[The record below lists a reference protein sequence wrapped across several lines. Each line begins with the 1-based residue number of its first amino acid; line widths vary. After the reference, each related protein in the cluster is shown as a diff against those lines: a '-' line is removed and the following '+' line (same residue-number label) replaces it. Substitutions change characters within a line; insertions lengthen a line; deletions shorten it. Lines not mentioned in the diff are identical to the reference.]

1 MKKEKDILKWLN
13 REISDEELT
22 HLKETKDF
30 NTLEKIAHYS
40 SQIDAPKVDVEK
52 ALADFKLK
60 TENTSKKGKVIP
72 FNYKK
77 LYKYAAAVVVL
88 LTTSYFFI
96 SNNTDNAIY
105 KTAFA
110 ETKNFN
116 LPDNSEVV
124 LNANSEISYAKD
136 SWQENRNLTLD
147 GEAFFKVQKGEK
159 FTVNTE
165 VGKVTVLGTQF
176 NVKERENY
184 FEVKTFEG
192 LVSVVYKDSLIK
204 LPRGSIFK
212 VVNGVVDI
220 NNTFDIKEKSW
231 LQKESNFKSTA
242 LRFILEEIENQ
253 FAYTIETTNVDL
265 DILYSG
271 GFTHTDIDIA
281 LKSVTIPLQ
290 LSYKIDG
297 KKITIFNY
305 EK

>member
-60 TENTSKKGKVIP
+60 TKNTSKKGKVIP

-77 LYKYAAAVVVL
+77 LYKYAAAIVVL

-176 NVKERENY
+176 NVKERDNY

-220 NNTFDIKEKSW
+220 NNTFNIKEKSW

-253 FAYTIETTNVDL
+253 FGYTIETTNVDL

>member
-40 SQIDAPKVDVEK
+40 SQIEAPKVDVEK

-253 FAYTIETTNVDL
+253 FGYTIETTNVDL

>member
-88 LTTSYFFI
+88 LTTSYFFL

-212 VVNGVVDI
+212 VVNGVVDV
-220 NNTFDIKEKSW
+220 NNTFNIKEKSW

-253 FAYTIETTNVDL
+253 FGYTIETTNVDL

>member
-60 TENTSKKGKVIP
+60 TKNTSKKGKVIP

-220 NNTFDIKEKSW
+220 NNTFNIKEKSW

-253 FAYTIETTNVDL
+253 FGYTIETTNVDL

>member
-40 SQIDAPKVDVEK
+40 SQIEAPKVDVEK

-77 LYKYAAAVVVL
+77 LYKYAAAVVIL

>member
-60 TENTSKKGKVIP
+60 TKNTSKKGKVIP

-176 NVKERENY
+176 NVKERDNY

-220 NNTFDIKEKSW
+220 NNTFNIKEKSW

-253 FAYTIETTNVDL
+253 FGYTIETTNVDL